1 MKRVLILSVLFTFI
15 LGNTSIIA
23 QERVENLPN
32 KDKGTWN
39 FGYYLGIMKTSYRID
54 YKESIY
60 PEARVVVDGGY
71 GYKIGVIGELRLNKN
86 VSLRLEPGLA
96 TNVRTLYFNNKTLL
110 NERDSIRKVPTT
122 YLHLPLM
129 LKLSTDRLNNIRP
142 FVIGGVSYD
151 YNFSANEENPDD
163 NLAGEFRVK
172 RHNFMYEVGIGM
184 DFYLSYFKFSP
195 SIVGVFSINNE
206 LVPDNNDAT
215 SPYTG
220 PVENLATRGIF
231 LKLVFD

>member
-1 MKRVLILSVLFTFI
+1 MKKGIVLGIIFTLFITNI
-15 LGNTSIIA
+15 VAQDRII
-23 QERVENLPN
+23 NLPN
-32 KDKGTWN
+32 KDKPTWN
-39 FGYYLGIMKTSYRID
+39 FGYYIGIMKTSYRIN
-54 YKESIY
+54 YKKSIY
-60 PEARVVVDGGY
+60 PESKVVVDGGF
-71 GYKIGVIGELRLNKN
+71 GYKIGVIGELRINRN
-86 VSLRLEPGLA
+86 ASLRFEPGLA
-96 TNVRTLYFNNKTLL
+96 TNVKTLYFNNKTLL
-110 NERDSIRKVPTT
+110 NERDSTRKVPTT

-129 LKLSTDRLNNIRP
+129 LKLSTDRLNNVRP

-163 NLAGEFRVK
+163 NLAGEFRLK
-172 RHNFMYEVGIGM
+172 RHNFMYEVGIGI
-184 DFYLSYFKFSP
+184 DLYLSYFKFSP

-220 PVENLATRGIF
+220 PIESLGTRGIF

>member
-1 MKRVLILSVLFTFI
+1 MKKSLIITLITFFIGSNFAFSQDRVI
-15 LGNTSIIA
+15 
-23 QERVENLPN
+23 NLAN
-32 KDKGTWN
+32 KDKRTWN
-39 FGYYLGIMKTSYRID
+39 FGYYLGIMKTSYRVN
-54 YKESIY
+54 YKKSIF
-60 PEARVVVDGGY
+60 PEAKVVVDGGY
-71 GYKIGVIGELRLNKN
+71 GYKIGVIGELRFNKN
-86 VSLRLEPGLA
+86 ASIRFEPGLA

-110 NERDSIRKVPTT
+110 TERDSTRKVPST

-142 FVIGGVSYD
+142 FIIGGVSYD

-163 NLAGEFRVK
+163 NLSGEFRMK
-172 RHNFMYEVGIGM
+172 RHNFMYEVGFGI
-184 DFYLSYFKFSP
+184 DLYLSYFKFSP

-206 LVPDNNDAT
+206 LIPDNIDST

-220 PVENLATRGIF
+220 PVESLGTRGVF

>member
-1 MKRVLILSVLFTFI
+1 MKRVLILSVLFALFA
-15 LGNTSIIA
+15 GNNNLFA
-23 QERVENLPN
+23 QDRVENLPN

-39 FGYYLGIMKTSYRID
+39 FGYYIGIMNTSYRID
-54 YKESIY
+54 YKKSIY
-60 PEARVVVDGGY
+60 PESKVVVDGGY
-71 GYKIGVIGELRLNKN
+71 GYKIGVIGEMRFNKN
-86 VSLRLEPGLA
+86 ASLRFEPGLA
-96 TNVRTLYFNNKTLL
+96 TNVKTLYFNNKTLQ
-110 NERDSIRKVPTT
+110 NENDSVRKVPTT

-142 FVIGGVSYD
+142 FIIGGVSYD

-163 NLAGEFRVK
+163 NLAGEFRLK

-220 PVENLATRGIF
+220 PIESLGTRGVF

>member
-1 MKRVLILSVLFTFI
+1 MKRVLILSVLFAFF
-15 LGNTSIIA
+15 LGNTTSNA
-23 QERVENLPN
+23 QDRIENLPN

-54 YKESIY
+54 YKKSLY
-60 PEARVVVDGGY
+60 PEAKVVVDGGY
-71 GYKIGVIGELRLNKN
+71 GYKIGVIGELRFNKN

-96 TNVRTLYFNNKTLL
+96 TNVKTLYFNNKTLAT
-110 NERDSIRKVPTT
+110 ERDSVRKVPTT

-163 NLAGEFRVK
+163 NLAGEFRLK

-220 PVENLATRGIF
+220 PIEKMATRGVF

>member
-1 MKRVLILSVLFTFI
+1 MKRVLILSVLFAFF
-15 LGNTSIIA
+15 LGNTTSNA
-23 QERVENLPN
+23 QDRIENLPN

-54 YKESIY
+54 YKKSLY
-60 PEARVVVDGGY
+60 PEAKVVVDGGY
-71 GYKIGVIGELRLNKN
+71 GYKIGVIGELRFNKN

-96 TNVRTLYFNNKTLL
+96 TNVKTLYFNNKTLAT
-110 NERDSIRKVPTT
+110 ERDSVRKVPTT

-163 NLAGEFRVK
+163 NLAGEFRLK

-220 PVENLATRGIF
+220 PIESLGTRGVF